1 MGDCNRIRSEIL
13 PLWIRAR
20 AILLFL
26 QKVRE
31 ITGKRVFQFLVE
43 VDNIPCQSCMRKIGA
58 KLVGIYDLA
67 FDTEEEAK
75 IFEEENFELITDH
88 MRMLAKELDVAPK
101 KLLRTV
107 LDYRLDL

>member
-1 MGDCNRIRSEIL
+1 
-13 PLWIRAR
+13 
-20 AILLFL
+20 
-26 QKVRE
+26 
-31 ITGKRVFQFLVE
+31 
-43 VDNIPCQSCMRKIGA
+43 MRKIGA

-101 KLLRTV
+101 KLLSHV